1 MATNSPATVVPP
13 SIASVSKPKTAQTQ
27 QQQPTIVI
35 SKDIL
40 DDLGSRF
47 IINVPENERQNLIRV
62 CFQIELAHW
71 FYLDF
76 YCVAQKQKCGIKQ
89 FAFQLFQVRHI
100 CIGRNQDFPQRR
112 W

>member
-1 MATNSPATVVPP
+1 MATNSPATVVSSIP
-13 SIASVSKPKTAQTQ
+13 SGSKPKANQPQ
-27 QQQPTIVI
+27 LQQQPLASFI
-35 SKDIL
+35 SSDIL
-40 DDLGSRF
+40 DDLGCRF

-89 FAFQLFQVRHI
+89 FAYQLFQV
-100 CIGRNQDFPQRR
+100 GFSYS
-112 W
+112 